1 MVDYS
6 DIRHISPSVVF
17 FFAHLGASLGFSSDH
32 YLWVGDFALGESS
45 LGLVLGDLYPLLC
58 RSLDWF
64 GTVQEVLRKERM
76 GSEVRSSDLE
86 TRLSSSAGTAGAE
99 TDTAT
104 FLPVSSQPFVS
115 QPP

>member
-6 DIRHISPSVVF
+6 DIRHISHFVAF
-17 FFAHLGASLGFSSDH
+17 FFAYLGASLSFSSDH
-32 YLWVGDFALGESS
+32 CLWVGDFVLGESS

-76 GSEVRSSDLE
+76 GSKVRLSDLE
-86 TRLSSSAGTAGAE
+86 TGLSSSAGTARAE
-99 TDTAT
+99 TDTIA
-104 FLPVSSQPFVS
+104 FMPVSSQPFVS
-115 QPP
+115 